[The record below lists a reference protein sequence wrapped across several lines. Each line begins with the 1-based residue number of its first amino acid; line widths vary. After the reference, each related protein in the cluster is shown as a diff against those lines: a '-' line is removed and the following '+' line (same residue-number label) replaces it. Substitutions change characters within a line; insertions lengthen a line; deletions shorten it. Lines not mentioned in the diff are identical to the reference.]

1 MSPNEPCKS
10 AEDWQLTAPQEES
23 GTHLALQAYALP
35 AHPRAP
41 PPRPRCP
48 HSLSTVR
55 AAWALS
61 WQGPETSLPLA
72 ESWKGENRVDPAL
85 SRILRWWSPNE
96 AILAHAQVHPYLA

>member
-23 GTHLALQAYALP
+23 GTQLALQAYALP
-35 AHPRAP
+35 HILA
-41 PPRPRCP
+41 PRPCCP
-48 HSLSTVR
+48 HSLGTVR

-72 ESWKGENRVDPAL
+72 ESWKGETQP
-85 SRILRWWSPNE
+85 
-96 AILAHAQVHPYLA
+96 